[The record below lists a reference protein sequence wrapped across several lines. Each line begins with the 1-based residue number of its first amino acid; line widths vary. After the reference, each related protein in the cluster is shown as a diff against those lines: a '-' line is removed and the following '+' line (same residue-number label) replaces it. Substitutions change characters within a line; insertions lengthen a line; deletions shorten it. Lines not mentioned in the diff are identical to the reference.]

1 MENKRE
7 GNVGMK
13 KFLKEWWFVPVSLVF
28 VAAIFISGFR
38 ICVTVGE
45 SMVPTLHNGELLTM
59 TTKPDKIERY
69 DIVVF
74 KKNGENNLIKRVMGL
89 PGERIQIINND
100 IYINGKKIKD
110 SVDIEMEDCG
120 ILINEITLGQ
130 DEYFAMG
137 DNRNNSYDCRKLG
150 PVKAN
155 EITGKIMRRI
165 PSFNTIE
172 REENNE

>member
-1 MENKRE
+1 
-7 GNVGMK
+7 
-13 KFLKEWWFVPVSLVF
+13 
-28 VAAIFISGFR
+28 
-38 ICVTVGE
+38 
-45 SMVPTLHNGELLTM
+45 M

-69 DIVVF
+69 DIIVF
-74 KKNGENNLIKRVMGL
+74 KKNGENNFIKRVIGL

-110 SVDIEMEDCG
+110 SVDIKMEDCG
-120 ILINEITLGQ
+120 ILKNEITLGQ